1 MPSIGFPIGSQE
13 TTAAQIE
20 DYLAAVDEASDD
32 VRLGSFGTS
41 NEGRPLT
48 YAVVGSPADVAAAKS
63 AAKRLRDPAHHAR
76 RRPPRSPRSSP
87 AIVWMAGNVH
97 GGEESGGDA
106 ALVML
111 RDLADRTDCAATT
124 IRDNTVTVII
134 PTQNPDGREADT
146 RRNVYGFDLNRD
158 WFARTQDETDGKLEL
173 MRQYPPVLMS
183 DNHEMGGTDF
193 FFPPNA
199 DPIHHEVADRSVEW
213 INDLYGGAMQDQFD
227 EDGDP
232 VLQLRRLRPALH
244 GLRRQRAH
252 DRLPRAPP

>member
-1 MPSIGFPIGSQE
+1 MAAAKRAARLLRNPH
-13 TTAAQIE
+13 TTPADAAQI
-20 DYLAAVDEASDD
+20 AA
-32 VRLGSFGTS
+32 
-41 NEGRPLT
+41 N
-48 YAVVGSPADVAAAKS
+48 
-63 AAKRLRDPAHHAR
+63 
-76 RRPPRSPRSSP
+76 SP

-106 ALVML
+106 ALFVL

-146 RRNVYGFDLNRD
+146 RRNTYGFDLNRD
-158 WFARTQDETDGKLEL
+158 WFARTQAETDGKLEL

-213 INDLYGGAMQDQFD
+213 INELYGGAMQDQFD
-227 EDGDP
+227 KDGDP

-244 GLRRQRAH
+244 GLRRQRAD
-252 DRLPRAPP
+252 DRLPRAPR